1 MASLH
6 YQTLREKVAELIRYK
21 IIHQELK
28 PGERIIEQDLSEEFQ
43 TSRGPIREALRD
55 LENEGLIEYTRNI
68 GCTVKTITLEDAY
81 EIYLLRASYEIMAVK
96 LIEGN
101 IPDETLDNMREL
113 LDLMDSLDIK
123 EYEKIVD
130 YDNAFH
136 EELVKMAGLERIH
149 KAWTMLMYSNIATGY
164 SQNLDKK
171 KRMQNQKPS
180 HQLILEACEGKNVKE
195 ICREIADHYWRTI
208 SRLMKE
214 KGIDYNDK
222 KAYWDAVYQD

>member
-28 PGERIIEQDLSEEFQ
+28 PGERIIEQDLAEEFQ

-68 GCTVKTITLEDAY
+68 GCTVKTITLDDAY

-96 LIEGN
+96 LVDGN
-101 IPDETLDNMREL
+101 IPEETLDNMKEL
-113 LDLMDSLDIK
+113 LRLMENLDVK

-136 EELVKMAGLERIH
+136 EEIVKMAGMERIY
-149 KAWTMLMYSNIATGY
+149 KAWSMLMYGNIATGY

-171 KRMQNQKPS
+171 KRLQNQKPS
-180 HQLILEACEGKNVKE
+180 HEMIVEACEEKDSKK
-195 ICREIADHYWRTI
+195 ICKALADHYWRTI
-208 SRLMKE
+208 CRLMKE
-214 KGIDYNDK
+214 KDVDYSDK
-222 KAYWDAVYQD
+222 KVYWDAVYHN